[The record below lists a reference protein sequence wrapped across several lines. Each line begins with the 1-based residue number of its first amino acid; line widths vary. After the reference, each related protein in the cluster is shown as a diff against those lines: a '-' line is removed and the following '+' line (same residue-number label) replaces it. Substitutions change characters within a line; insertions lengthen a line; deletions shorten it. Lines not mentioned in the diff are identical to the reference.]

1 MVCFTLTMSVLP
13 DGSTNSHCS
22 EMEDVHSARTAQ
34 TAAAFW
40 VTYANPNAAAKK
52 QLAIQA
58 AISANN
64 NNFYSSLII

>member
-13 DGSTNSHCS
+13 DGSTSHCS